1 MIEHIGYTYDI
12 SKDFGEIFLSCVLY
26 IDKDININKIEGLV
40 FDSTET
46 LSCRITY
53 SPIDQ
58 ILITTLPSET
68 ESNKAQIQE
77 LLDQVIE
84 EAQQLLGQ
92 L

>member
-12 SKDFGEIFLSCVLY
+12 NKDFGEVFLSCVLY
-26 IDKDININKIEGLV
+26 VDKGNNINKIEGLI

-46 LSCRITY
+46 LSCRIIY

-58 ILITTLPSET
+58 NLITTLPSET

-84 EAQQLLGQ
+84 EAQQLLG
-92 L
+92 

>member
-26 IDKDININKIEGLV
+26 VDKDNNINKIEGLI
-40 FDSTET
+40 FDSTDT

-53 SPIDQ
+53 SPTDQ
-58 ILITTLPSET
+58 NLITTLPSET
-68 ESNKAQIQE
+68 ESNKAQVQE

-84 EAQQLLGQ
+84 EAQQLLG
-92 L
+92 

>member
-1 MIEHIGYTYDI
+1 MIEYIGCTYDI

-26 IDKDININKIEGLV
+26 VDKDNNINKIEGLI
-40 FDSTET
+40 FDSTEI

-53 SPIDQ
+53 SLPDQ
-58 ILITTLPSET
+58 NLITTLPSET

-84 EAQQLLGQ
+84 EAQQLLE
-92 L
+92 